1 MLQPLAGP
9 ATGQLAQEVL
19 AMLELRASTAVPHWA
34 ASRLAAMWGA
44 TGTRVLRVFPIE
56 AARRRGAQNGYAV
69 AIDSIDLEEPPA
81 PVDADPQLLAA
92 IEGRRLLSVEAAP
105 GRRRVLIP
113 FVAAGE
119 VRYLLELS
127 GVAPSGPGGTLA
139 DSLIEVLGL
148 YFDLLVDAETDT
160 LTRLANRRIFYSQVG
175 ALLARGPS
183 PSYRRFIAV
192 ADIDHFK
199 QVNDRF
205 GHLYGDEILIHFA
218 RLMRETFRA
227 GDLLYRF
234 GGEEFVIVFGVARHE
249 DRRIGLERFRAAV
262 ESYEFPSV
270 GRVTTSVGFT
280 ALEGVLVP
288 ATTLIDRADNAV
300 YYAKRNGRNRV
311 CEYEALVAE
320 GALEPAAPTAG
331 GEATL
336 F

>member
-1 MLQPLAGP
+1 MLK
-9 ATGQLAQEVL
+9 
-19 AMLELRASTAVPHWA
+19 LRESSAVPHWA
-34 ASRLAAMWGA
+34 VERLASLWGA
-44 TGTRVLRVFPIE
+44 SGTRVLRVFPIA
-56 AARRRGAQNGYAV
+56 AARKRGAPGKGYAV
-69 AIDSIDLEEPPA
+69 AIDSIDLDEAPA
-81 PVDADPQLLAA
+81 PVGADPELLAA
-92 IEGRRLLSVEAAP
+92 IDGRRMLSVEAS
-105 GRRRVLIP
+105 GGSRRTLIP
-113 FVAAGE
+113 LVAADE

-127 GVAPSGPGGTLA
+127 GTATNGAGGALA
-139 DSLIEVLGL
+139 HSLIEVLGS
-148 YFDLLVDAETDT
+148 YYDLLVDAETDT
-160 LTRLANRRIFYSQVG
+160 LTRLSNRRSLYSQVG
-175 ALLARGPS
+175 ALLSRGPS

-218 RLMRETFRA
+218 RIMRETFRA

-234 GGEEFVIVFGVARHE
+234 GGEEFVAVFGVPRQE
-249 DRRIGLERFRAAV
+249 DRHIGLERFRMAV
-262 ESYEFPSV
+262 ASYEFPSV
-270 GRVTTSVGFT
+270 GRVTTSIGFT
-280 ALEGVLVP
+280 AIEGPLVP

-311 CEYEALVAE
+311 CEYETLVAE

>member
-1 MLQPLAGP
+1 
-9 ATGQLAQEVL
+9 
-19 AMLELRASTAVPHWA
+19 MLELRSSTAVPPWM
-34 ASRLAAMWGA
+34 ASRLAALWGA
-44 TGTRVLRVFPIE
+44 TATRVLRVFPIA
-56 AARRRGAQNGYAV
+56 AARRRGTQDRGH
-69 AIDSIDLEEPPA
+69 AIALDSLDLDVVPEP
-81 PVDADPQLLAA
+81 VGGDEKLHAA
-92 IEGRRLLSVEAAP
+92 IEGRRVVSEEAAG

-113 FVAAGE
+113 LAAADE
-119 VRYLLELS
+119 VRYVVELS
-127 GVAPSGPGGTLA
+127 GAAANGAGGALA
-139 DSLIEVLGL
+139 DPLIEVLGA
-148 YFDLLVDAETDT
+148 YYDLLVDAETDT

-175 ALLARGPS
+175 ELLSHGPS
-183 PSYRRFIAV
+183 ASCRRFIAV

-234 GGEEFVIVFGVARHE
+234 GGEEFVIVFGVPRHE

-262 ESYEFPSV
+262 EAYQFPSV
-270 GRVTTSVGFT
+270 GRVTTSIGF
-280 ALEGVLVP
+280 AAIEGGPVP

-311 CEYEALVAE
+311 CEYEALVEE
-320 GALEPAAPTAG
+320 GALKPAVPTAG